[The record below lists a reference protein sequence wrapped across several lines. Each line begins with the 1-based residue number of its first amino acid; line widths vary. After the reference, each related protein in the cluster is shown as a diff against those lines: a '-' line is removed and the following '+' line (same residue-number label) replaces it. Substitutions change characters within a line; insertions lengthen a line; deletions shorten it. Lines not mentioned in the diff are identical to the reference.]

1 MDKLTIDTPE
11 QVHLEFVLAGVGS
24 RFMAAFLD
32 TLIQAALYFV
42 LFLVGLAFAFTGRA
56 FSDSPKW
63 ALAVVIFV
71 FFLINWGYYAGFEI
85 FWKGQT
91 PGKRWAGIRVI
102 KDSGRPINAFEAIAR
117 NLVRAVDW
125 LPGLYGVGV
134 VTMLLNAKHRRLGD
148 FVAGTLVVHESS
160 DRESSLFFNTSGRAE
175 FVFPQATQL
184 SLQEAE
190 LIETF
195 LARRLDIPPD
205 VRRQNGERIAVMVSA
220 RLGITSDSRPADNEN
235 FLELLV
241 KEFRNRARYR

>member
-1 MDKLTIDTPE
+1 VDKLTIDTPE
-11 QVHLEFVLAGVGS
+11 QVHLEFVLAGIGS
-24 RFMAAFLD
+24 RFMATFLD

-42 LFLVGLAFAFTGRA
+42 LFLVAVAFAFTARQ

-63 ALAVVIFV
+63 VLAIAIFV
-71 FFLINWGYYAGFEI
+71 FFCINWGYYALFEI

-117 NLVRAVDW
+117 NLVRLVDW
-125 LPGLYGVGV
+125 LPSLYGVGV
-134 VTMLLNAKHRRLGD
+134 VTMLMNAKHRRLGD

-160 DRESSLFFNTSGRAE
+160 DREPSLFFNTAEKTE
-175 FVFPQATQL
+175 FVFPQAAQL
-184 SLQEAE
+184 TLQEAE

-195 LARRLDIPPD
+195 LARRLDIPAE
-205 VRRQNGERIAVMVSA
+205 VRLQNSQRIAAMVSA
-220 RLGITSDSRPADNEN
+220 RLAIAPDSRPADNEN

>member
-1 MDKLTIDTPE
+1 VDKLTIDTPE
-11 QVHLEFVLAGVGS
+11 QVHLEFMLAGIGS

-32 TLIQAALYFV
+32 SLILVGVFIIVGLSESFALSRPLFGGGYSIWVEALATLLYF
-42 LFLVGLAFAFTGRA
+42 L
-56 FSDSPKW
+56 
-63 ALAVVIFV
+63 IF
-71 FFLINWGYYAGFEI
+71 WGYYIFFEI

-102 KDSGRPINAFEAIAR
+102 KDSGRPINVFEAIAR
-117 NLVRAVDW
+117 NLVRFVDF
-125 LPGLYGVGV
+125 LPSLYAIGV

-160 DRESSLFFNTSGRAE
+160 DRESSLFFNTSEKTE
-175 FVFPQATQL
+175 FVFPQAAALT
-184 SLQEAE
+184 LQEAE

-195 LARRLDIPPD
+195 LARRLDIPAE
-205 VRRQNGERIAVMVSA
+205 VRRKNGERIATMVSA
-220 RLGITSDSRPADNEN
+220 RLAIAADARPADNEN

>member
-11 QVHLEFVLAGVGS
+11 QVHLEFVLAGIGS

-32 TLIQAALYFV
+32 TLIQAALYVFV
-42 LFLVGLAFAFTGRA
+42 SLVALAFAFTGSV
-56 FSDSPKW
+56 FNDSPKW
-63 ALAVVIFV
+63 VVAIVIFV
-71 FFLINWGYYAGFEI
+71 FFSINWGYYALFEI

-102 KDSGRPINAFEAIAR
+102 KDSGRPISAFEAISR
-117 NLVRAVDW
+117 NLVRVVDW
-125 LPGLYGVGV
+125 LPSLYGVGV

-148 FVAGTLVVHESS
+148 YVAGTLVVHESS
-160 DRESSLFFNTSGRAE
+160 DRESSLFFNTQESAD
-175 FVFPQATQL
+175 FIFPQAAQL

-195 LARRLDIPPD
+195 LARRLDIPAA
-205 VRRQNGERIAVMVSA
+205 VRRQNGERIAAMISA
-220 RLGITSDSRPADNEN
+220 RLGIAPESRPADNEN
-235 FLELLV
+235 FLELMV